1 MLQIQTSILGLGARM
16 IVEQVT
22 GSRAGLCLIIDD
34 CACILTQFL
43 SPYLATWIVLYF
55 AFGS

>member
-1 MLQIQTSILGLGARM
+1 MLQIPTSILGSGASM
-16 IVEQVT
+16 IVDQIT
-22 GSRAGLCLIIDD
+22 GSRAGLCLMIDD

>member
-22 GSRAGLCLIIDD
+22 GSRAGFCLMIDD
-34 CACILTQFL
+34 CAYIETQF
-43 SPYLATWIVLYF
+43 PRQYLTAWIVSYF
-55 AFGS
+55 AFG

>member
-1 MLQIQTSILGLGARM
+1 MLQIRTSILGLVASM
-16 IVEQVT
+16 IIEQAT

-43 SPYLATWIVLYF
+43 NPYLATWIVLYF

>member
-1 MLQIQTSILGLGARM
+1 MLQIQTSILGLVASM
-16 IVEQVT
+16 IIEQAT
-22 GSRAGLCLIIDD
+22 GSRAGLCLMIDD